1 MQLATSLVAGERLWI
16 EEDGTPIQY
25 EIGGFDIHAANT
37 MTVVRVNQ
45 YSNSIFGASSQYNG
59 STLDI
64 LMQEFEAKYSAAHR
78 RIMLEVGITCRTGTS
93 TSATLSRRVFA
104 PSYTEMGFGKNGT
117 ITENAALPWY
127 NSNARRIKSLAGGSA
142 AYWWLRSWDSA
153 SYAWGVRTDGAVSRD
168 DPSSSH
174 GVVPAHVL
182 KSDIWV
188 SDTTVDGAYTIQY
201 VYDEKID
208 FDAKLIEMD
217 DRPVAARAEVD
228 CNGILALKLCNNYN
242 DASPTWETATNGQ
255 EHEFSNTIKTA
266 EEWAV
271 GIRIEITKEAD
282 ENLYCYEPVVLI
294 RK

>member
-1 MQLATSLVAGERLWI
+1 MQLATSLVAGERIWI
-16 EEDGTPIQY
+16 EEEGTPIQY
-25 EIGGFDIHAANT
+25 EIGGFDVHASNT

-45 YSNSIFGASSQYNG
+45 HSNSSFGASTQYSG
-59 STLDI
+59 STLDV

-78 RIMLEVGITCRTGTS
+78 RVMLEVDIICRTGTS

-104 PSYTEMGFGKNGT
+104 PSYTEMGFGNNGT
-117 ITENAALPWY
+117 IAENAALPWY

-142 AYWWLRSWDSA
+142 AVWWLRSWNSA
-153 SYAWGVRTDGAVSRD
+153 SNAWLVNTLGTANYNGPSNSYSAV
-168 DPSSSH
+168 P
-174 GVVPAHVL
+174 VHVL

-201 VYDEKID
+201 GYDEKID

-266 EEWAV
+266 EKWAV
-271 GIRIEITKEAD
+271 GIRIEINREAD
-282 ENLYCYEPVVLI
+282 EDLYCYEPVVLI